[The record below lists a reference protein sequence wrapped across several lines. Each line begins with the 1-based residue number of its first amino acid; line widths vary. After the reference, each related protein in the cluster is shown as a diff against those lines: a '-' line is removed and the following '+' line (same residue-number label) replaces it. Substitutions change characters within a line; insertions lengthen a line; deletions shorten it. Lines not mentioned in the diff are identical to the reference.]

1 MMLLP
6 EIYMLVFSV
15 LFLFLS
21 LGVRGKSL
29 FVISRV
35 LALGGVAVC
44 LFSLNSNGLLFSG
57 AYQIDGF
64 SQIFKLILTAGLTLV
79 IFMFNKDDEVEN
91 TPEFFMF
98 LGFSTLGLTVLVSS
112 VELISILISLEIS
125 SFSLYAIVPLRRT
138 KTAGHLEAAIKY
150 LFFGAISTGIVLYG
164 MGYLYGMAHS
174 TYLADIVAK
183 LPLFIDRPLAI
194 LGLILTMS
202 AFFFKLS
209 LFPLHFWAPD
219 IYEGASDTTTAF
231 IATVPKVAA
240 AALLIRLT
248 MLAGL
253 PTEQFAMLLM
263 VLAAFSMT
271 LGNLVGLVQ
280 EDIKRLVAYSGIA
293 HAGYL
298 MLGLLSF
305 DKAGNAAIAYYITV
319 YLVMNLALFYVL
331 MLLSRN
337 GENLKIA
344 DLGGLARRS
353 PLVAFTLAAAAFSL
367 AGIPPTGGFTGKFF
381 LFITAFKAGY
391 LGIVIIAAV
400 NTVISVFYY
409 LNLVRISYSRE
420 TKDNTPLKLA
430 FSEKALCWLFSILII
445 VLGLL
450 PLGFLDML
458 RQVM

>member
-6 EIYMLVFSV
+6 EIYMLAFSV

-21 LGVRGKSL
+21 LGVRGKAL

-44 LFSLNSNGLLFSG
+44 LLSLNSSGLLFSG
-57 AYQIDGF
+57 AYQVDGF

-91 TPEFFMF
+91 MPEFFMF

-138 KTAGHLEAAIKY
+138 KTTAHLEAAIKY
-150 LFFGAISTGIVLYG
+150 LFFGAISTGIMLYG

-174 TYLADIVAK
+174 TYLADIVVRM
-183 LPLFIDRPLAI
+183 PSFIDRPLAI

-219 IYEGASDTTTAF
+219 IYEGASDATTAF

-253 PTEQFAMLLM
+253 PLAQFTMLLM

-271 LGNLVGLVQ
+271 IGNLAGLVQ
-280 EDIKRLVAYSGIA
+280 QDIKRLVAYSGVA

-305 DKAGNAAIAYYITV
+305 DKAGNAAVAYYITV

-353 PLVAFTLAAAAFSL
+353 PLMAFTLAAAAFSL

-409 LNLVRISYSRE
+409 LNLVRVSYSRE
-420 TKDNTPLKLA
+420 TRDDTPFKLA

-450 PLGFLDML
+450 PLGFLDIF